1 MSWVTFRTSVA
12 NAVADTGSPR
22 TYQTYSYPPNAPIAN
37 SVIIS
42 WDSPAVEIT
51 NNQTSLNCLAN
62 LVLTCMVPALDNQSA
77 YQSLENMIQSVVTKL
92 KTNLPAVTIGNVSA
106 PQLLTLASGDLVS
119 ADVTCQL
126 LTTWS

>member
-1 MSWVTFRTSVA
+1 MSWVTLRTSVA
-12 NAVADTGSPR
+12 NAVADTGTPR
-22 TYQTYSYPPNAPIAN
+22 TYQTYSYPPNGPIAN
-37 SVIIS
+37 SVVIT

-51 NNQTSLNCLAN
+51 NNQTVLSCQAN

-92 KTNLPAVTIGNVSA
+92 KTNLPDVTIGNVTA

-119 ADVTCQL
+119 ADVSLTI